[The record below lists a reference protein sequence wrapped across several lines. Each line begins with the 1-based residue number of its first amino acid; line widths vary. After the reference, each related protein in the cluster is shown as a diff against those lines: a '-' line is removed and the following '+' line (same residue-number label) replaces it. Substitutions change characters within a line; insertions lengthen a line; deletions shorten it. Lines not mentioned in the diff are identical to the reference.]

1 MGVAILC
8 LLIGIPL
15 GLVMLCRPKQM
26 WRATQSW
33 KFKNPEANE
42 PSEAGYAVSALGGL
56 VVIIVAIG
64 LAFLAWTTASEK
76 KAADEKQ
83 RQQQEWDAEVAAYV
97 PPEPESRGALPI
109 IGYIERPLT
118 DSSRVTYDVYYLHP
132 PNVFDVRMKQ
142 MANSRGRYQCVSHAG
157 VDFERRQIHTAGDCR
172 PELGT
177 RCAPA
182 GQQRLGQL
190 PRRRS
195 DIQRCD
201 RLIHRLRLAGLDSHH
216 RFADRRC
223 PRSRT
228 EGGGAW
234 QRRAQTRRHSAP
246 LARSPDKCC
255 AAERYGAIRRCT
267 RTRRRRRTGA
277 WPGRCG
283 SSSERT
289 GYGTATRRPGTR

>member
-64 LAFLAWTTASEK
+64 MASLAWSTAREK

-97 PPEPESRGALPI
+97 PPKPESRGALPI
-109 IGYIERPLT
+109 IGYIDRPLT
-118 DSSRVTYDVYYLHP
+118 NSSRVTYDVYYLHP
-132 PNVFDVRMKQ
+132 PNAFDVGMKQ

-157 VDFERRQIHTAGDCR
+157 WTLSDDNSTLQVTAGLSWEPDVPQPDSSASDDCR
-172 PELGT
+172 VGDLTSSGAIDSFTAYVSPGLTVITDSPIVDARGAELKAA
-177 RCAPA
+177 APGNA
-182 GQQRLGQL
+182 VPKLIDI
-190 PRRRS
+190 PRR
-195 DIQRCD
+195 
-201 RLIHRLRLAGLDSHH
+201 
-216 RFADRRC
+216 
-223 PRSRT
+223 
-228 EGGGAW
+228 
-234 QRRAQTRRHSAP
+234 
-246 LARSPDKCC
+246 
-255 AAERYGAIRRCT
+255 
-267 RTRRRRRTGA
+267 
-277 WPGRCG
+277 
-283 SSSERT
+283 
-289 GYGTATRRPGTR
+289 